1 MADDDQRLLAEIRD
15 LLAEQNRL
23 IGLIHARN
31 EEIAARSSAAM
42 DRSEAAAK
50 ESLDAL
56 RSSKRSLLVWAVV
69 FVVVFGLV
77 LWAR

>member
-1 MADDDQRLLAEIRD
+1 MSADDGKLLAEIRD

-31 EEIAARSSAAM
+31 EEVATRSAAAM

-56 RSSKRSLLVWAVV
+56 RSSKRSLLVWAIL